1 MRRRRIWSE
10 TVPYPTVTS
19 PRTLALLKRYDLGVL
34 LAVRPDTVDGLAAA
48 LERLAGEGVPTSV
61 WPMLDDA
68 DGRWANAK
76 NHTTFARFARR
87 VADAADATR
96 GAWASEIVVDLEPA
110 IDDVRAALGSVRA
123 AGRLLE
129 SVADG
134 TRLAGARDAFAT
146 LAREMLDR
154 GVTTTAVAVPMVLL
168 DRDASARWQGLLGTP
183 LDGPSWSNVNVML
196 YTSILE
202 GWSRGLFDRRGAT
215 TVLAAACR
223 ATAERFGPRGSVSL
237 GAVGVGA
244 FGDEP
249 TYRSPPELA
258 RDVGIARAAGV
269 DDLTLFDLGGVL
281 SRGPSEAW
289 LDAFVETG
297 PDPLPPPESLRGR
310 AAMSFASLTGA
321 SLEWIAP
328 LLRRK
333 G

>member
-10 TVPYPTVTS
+10 TVPFEMLGSARV
-19 PRTLALLKRYDLGVL
+19 LGLLKRYTLDVL
-34 LAVRPDTVDGLAAA
+34 VAVRPDSLPALRDVLA
-48 LERLAGEGVPTSV
+48 RLGGAGIATAV

-76 NHTTFARFARR
+76 NHATFAAFARAAAK
-87 VADAADATR
+87 VAEA
-96 GAWASEIVVDLEPA
+96 GGVKEIVVDLEPA
-110 IDDVRAALGSVRA
+110 IDDVRAALGSLRA

-134 TRLAGARDAFAT
+134 SRLAAARGAFAS
-146 LAREMLDR
+146 LSREMQEHGLA
-154 GVTTTAVAVPMVLL
+154 TTAVAVPMVLL
-168 DRDASARWQGLLGTP
+168 DRAESSRWQALLGTP
-183 LDGPSWSNVNVML
+183 LDGPSWSGVNVML

-202 GWSRGLFDRRGAT
+202 GWSRGLFDRRGALS
-215 TVLAAACR
+215 VLAATCR
-223 ATAERFGPRGSVSL
+223 ATVERFGDRGSVSL

-249 TYRSPPELA
+249 IYRSPAELA

-281 SRGPSEAW
+281 ARGPQEAW
-289 LDAFVETG
+289 LDAFVETE
-297 PDPLPPPESLRGR
+297 PDAGATPESLRGK
-310 AAMSFASLTGA
+310 AAMSLASLTGA
-321 SLEWIAP
+321 GLGWIAP

-333 G
+333 E